1 MTSRPVSGRTGTKG
15 VPRGER
21 EQLIVEAAIAE
32 FSRATYAGASLAAI
46 AAQADV
52 SKTLIISYFG
62 SKEAVYAACVTK
74 IGTQIEQ
81 AVAAA
86 LNSPDH
92 LAAGPGAT
100 AGEPVL
106 AAIFSTFEGHPGDW
120 HVLFDRSVPNGPAR
134 DAAREQRTI
143 LRQQAFAGVSR
154 SLGGVGLTDPVD
166 LVAATGVWEHM
177 VSALMLF
184 WRNHPEESAAAMVA
198 RAHRVLSTMAGQTL
212 DGAAD

>member
-21 EQLIVEAAIAE
+21 EQLIIEAAIAE

-52 SKTLIISYFG
+52 SKTLISYFG
-62 SKEAVYAACVTK
+62 SKEAVYAACVTR
-74 IGTQIEQ
+74 IGNQIEQ
-81 AVAAA
+81 AVDAA
-86 LNSPDH
+86 LKSPDH
-92 LAAGPGAT
+92 LAGAGAA

-106 AAIFSTFEGHPGDW
+106 AAIFTTFEGHPGDW
-120 HVLFDRSVPNGPAR
+120 PVLFDRSVPHGPAR

-143 LRQQAFAGVSR
+143 LREQAFAGVSR

-184 WRNHPEESAAAMVA
+184 WRKHPEEPATAMVA
-198 RAHRVLSTMAGQTL
+198 RAPRVLAARAGHTL
-212 DGAAD
+212 EGATD

>member
-1 MTSRPVSGRTGTKG
+1 MTTRPVTGRTGTKG

-81 AVAAA
+81 AVAGAA
-86 LNSPDH
+86 
-92 LAAGPGAT
+92 

-106 AAIFSTFEGHPGDW
+106 AAIFTTFEGHPGDW

-198 RAHRVLSTMAGQTL
+198 RAHRVLAAMAGHTL
-212 DGAAD
+212 DSVRS

>member
-1 MTSRPVSGRTGTKG
+1 MTTRPVTGRTGTKG

-81 AVAAA
+81 AVA
-86 LNSPDH
+86 DVEI
-92 LAAGPGAT
+92 T
-100 AGEPVL
+100 AWEDP
-106 AAIFSTFEGHPGDW
+106 
-120 HVLFDRSVPNGPAR
+120 
-134 DAAREQRTI
+134 
-143 LRQQAFAGVSR
+143 SR
-154 SLGGVGLTDPVD
+154 
-166 LVAATGVWEHM
+166 LVALGRV
-177 VSALMLF
+177 ML
-184 WRNHPEESAAAMVA
+184 AKV
-198 RAHRVLSTMAGQTL
+198 G
-212 DGAAD
+212 

>member
-1 MTSRPVSGRTGTKG
+1 MTTRPVTGRTGTKG

-46 AAQADV
+46 AAQAGV

-81 AVAAA
+81 AVADA

-92 LAAGPGAT
+92 LSGAGAA

-106 AAIFSTFEGHPGDW
+106 AAIFTTFEGHPGDW

-198 RAHRVLSTMAGQTL
+198 RAHRVLAAMAGHTL
-212 DGAAD
+212 DSVRR

>member
-1 MTSRPVSGRTGTKG
+1 MTTRPVTGRTGTKG

-81 AVAAA
+81 AVADA
-86 LNSPDH
+86 LDSPDH
-92 LAAGPGAT
+92 LAGAGA
-100 AGEPVL
+100 AGERVL
-106 AAIFSTFEGHPGDW
+106 AAIFTTFEGHPGDW
-120 HVLFDRSVPNGPAR
+120 HVLFDRSVPHGPAR

-154 SLGGVGLTDPVD
+154 SLGSVGLTDPVD

-184 WRNHPEESAAAMVA
+184 WRNHREESAAAMVA
-198 RAHRVLSTMAGQTL
+198 RAHRVLAAMAGHTL
-212 DGAAD
+212 DRVRG